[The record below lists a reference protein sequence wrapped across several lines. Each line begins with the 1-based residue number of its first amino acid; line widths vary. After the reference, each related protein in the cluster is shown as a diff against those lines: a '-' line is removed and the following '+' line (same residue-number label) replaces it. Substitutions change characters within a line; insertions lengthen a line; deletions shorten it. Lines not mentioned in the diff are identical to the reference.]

1 MSTEPDFA
9 FQIGKTGCLQGRGWR
24 GLFALA
30 LLVTPLVV
38 AAYHSPAWLRA
49 VLNAVKF

>member
-1 MSTEPDFA
+1 MTTEPDFT
-9 FQIGKTGCLQGRGWR
+9 FHLGKSGCPQGRGWR